1 MVLVELWP
9 HKMAKGGGGSAA
21 GLLRRLAAWGYADVS
36 HSGRVCDE
44 RWLNITKSIRR
55 ACSMCRFQLH
65 NMRCPVRCTML
76 HVVRRQQNSCQ
87 HAAAAA

>member
-1 MVLVELWP
+1 VVLVELWP

-44 RWLNITKSIRR
+44 RWLNITKSIRC
-55 ACSMCRFQLH
+55 AALMML
-65 NMRCPVRCTML
+65 CPWCNPLCT
-76 HVVRRQQNSCQ
+76 
-87 HAAAAA
+87 

>member
-44 RWLNITKSIRR
+44 RWLNITKSIRC
-55 ACSMCRFQLH
+55 A
-65 NMRCPVRCTML
+65 
-76 HVVRRQQNSCQ
+76 
-87 HAAAAA
+87 